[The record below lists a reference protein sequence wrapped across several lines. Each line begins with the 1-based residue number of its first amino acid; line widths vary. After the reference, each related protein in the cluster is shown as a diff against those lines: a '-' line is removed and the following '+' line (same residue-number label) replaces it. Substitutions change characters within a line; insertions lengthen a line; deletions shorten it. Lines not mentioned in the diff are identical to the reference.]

1 MQIML
6 LVFEFQIY
14 RFIFLHIFKK
24 HVHQKLVCY
33 SLTMRKIVLLM
44 YISIN
49 TEKLFLLKIWP
60 TLLKYHISKDVY
72 VFYKLFLYRIV
83 FHLHCTY
90 FICIVLFCHLYY
102 SVYYPFPTKTEMFC
116 KHCVKVDFQTTS
128 TRQLYFS
135 CNRYV
140 IKIFI
145 MNRKSQFKLL
155 SGCDCYFSILPDS
168 SKLLMQYIFIE
179 YLYLITP
186 S

>member
-1 MQIML
+1 MVPIDVCLFFRSQRISNHVWKSCFL
-6 LVFEFQIY
+6 CLSFKSIDLYFC
-14 RFIFLHIFKK
+14 IFLKK

-102 SVYYPFPTKTEMFC
+102 IILF
-116 KHCVKVDFQTTS
+116 
-128 TRQLYFS
+128 RQRLK
-135 CNRYV
+135 CIANIV
-140 IKIFI
+140 
-145 MNRKSQFKLL
+145 
-155 SGCDCYFSILPDS
+155 
-168 SKLLMQYIFIE
+168 
-179 YLYLITP
+179 
-186 S
+186 

>member
-33 SLTMRKIVLLM
+33 SLTMRKIVLQM

-49 TEKLFLLKIWP
+49 TEILFLLKIWP

-90 FICIVLFCHLYY
+90 FICIVLFCHLY
-102 SVYYPFPTKTEMFC
+102 SIILF
-116 KHCVKVDFQTTS
+116 
-128 TRQLYFS
+128 RQRLK
-135 CNRYV
+135 CIAN
-140 IKIFI
+140 IFWKLI
-145 MNRKSQFKLL
+145 FKLL
-155 SGCDCYFSILPDS
+155 RHVSCISPVTDTSLKYS
-168 SKLLMQYIFIE
+168 SWIE
-179 YLYLITP
+179 NH
-186 S
+186 SSNC

>member
-90 FICIVLFCHLYY
+90 FICIVLFCHLYLFIL
-102 SVYYPFPTKTEMFC
+102 SFSDKDWNVLQTLC
-116 KHCVKVDFQTTS
+116 KSWFSNYFDTS
-128 TRQLYFS
+128 AVF
-135 CNRYV
+135 
-140 IKIFI
+140 
-145 MNRKSQFKLL
+145 LL
-155 SGCDCYFSILPDS
+155 
-168 SKLLMQYIFIE
+168 
-179 YLYLITP
+179 
-186 S
+186 

>member
-72 VFYKLFLYRIV
+72 VFYKLFFLSYSFPFALYI
-83 FHLHCTY
+83 FHLY
-90 FICIVLFCHLYY
+90 CIILSFVL
-102 SVYYPFPTKTEMFC
+102 YYPFPTKTEMYC
-116 KHCVKVDFQTTS
+116 KHFLKVNFQTTS

>member
-83 FHLHCTY
+83 FHLHCHISFVLYY
-90 FICIVLFCHLYY
+90 FVICIILSFSDKDWNVLQTL
-102 SVYYPFPTKTEMFC
+102 C
-116 KHCVKVDFQTTS
+116 KSWFSNYFDTS
-128 TRQLYFS
+128 AVF
-135 CNRYV
+135 
-140 IKIFI
+140 
-145 MNRKSQFKLL
+145 LL
-155 SGCDCYFSILPDS
+155 
-168 SKLLMQYIFIE
+168 
-179 YLYLITP
+179 
-186 S
+186 